1 MPHASH
7 AVQHRELHI
16 IVSFYDLRN
25 QNQYFT

>member
-25 QNQYFT
+25 QN